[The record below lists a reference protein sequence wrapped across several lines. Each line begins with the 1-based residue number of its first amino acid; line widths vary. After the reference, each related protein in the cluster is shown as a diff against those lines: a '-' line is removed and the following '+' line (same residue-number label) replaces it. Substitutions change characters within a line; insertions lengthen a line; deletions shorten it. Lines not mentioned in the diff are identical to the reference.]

1 MADTPTP
8 RSYPQTLGDMFD
20 AFLSKQGVKSLR
32 VGGPIVSILE
42 AAAQSDQRNAQ
53 DIFNLLTSAD
63 LDNATGLALSR
74 IGNNE
79 GVPKLEISP
88 ATGLVTISDSSFT
101 KIATKLFQGSPAPIV
116 GSVTIDV
123 VDASLF
129 PAPGPNTKIYI
140 GRNTSS
146 YEGPIRYTAIVNVG
160 NHWELTLA
168 TGTSKFHN
176 QSETVILAQ
185 GGNRVV
191 GPNTTVRTPQ
201 ANTASAVEF
210 RTLFQK
216 NLPDGETDLENVDV
230 AAQVSG
236 NVGNVIAGAISEFG
250 AAPFDGA
257 TVTNP
262 LPYTNG
268 RETESDNDYRERI
281 RDIRSSRQLATTTA
295 IETAVTGIT
304 APDENKRVN
313 SASLVKR
320 FGFPATLYI
329 DDGTGYEESTAAIAI
344 ESFIDDATGGET
356 HFEATQR
363 PIARAYAI
371 STNVSPFVLRPTD
384 QLTVKV
390 GGITYTHAFAATDFH
405 SITNASA
412 FEVVSSINSNPDVAF
427 VARTANQGT
436 QVIVFASAD
445 VNEDV
450 EVISNAGGTDANDG
464 LRFPVGVNYTMRL
477 YKNDRLLSKD
487 GEAASVQSLP
497 LASWNSITGNQTIV
511 VAVDNTPAITYEFTD
526 LDFINAGTGF
536 ASLGRNSLPA
546 WAAVINAKIPG
557 ITATVNA
564 GRIVLTSNAGPVA
577 KAAVEIVGGDLV
589 VAHFFPVG
597 KVHGRAR
604 DYTLDRNEAQVVL
617 AQILEAGDRL
627 TAGSFA
633 TRAFVE
639 SQSIETINIAADAHL
654 WWLIDGTAKIIPHGL
669 TSATPV
675 TMSVGQSED
684 FGNLYL
690 ITANPTAAFT
700 NVQSQDWV
708 VLWDAAIPASL
719 RGVHRVTFV
728 PDSHDRF
735 YIERHSAN
743 LTMRQG
749 HRSVLIPGVGTAAG
763 KVFSCG
769 GNIRRRSA
777 TDFTGGYDN
786 TGNIA
791 TAEIY
796 DPNTK
801 TVIPARE
808 MSHPRVAHSATVLAN
823 GKVVVAGGT
832 DHTGT
837 VLKSIETYD
846 PTTDS
851 WSTSGV
857 ALTTKRQ
864 NHTATLLADGR
875 ILLAGG
881 DNGAI
886 ATDTYQVYSPAGD
899 TIGAELT
906 MVKPRTRHAATILP
920 DNTVLISGGYDGGG
934 APQVDCERFTP
945 GPDTTAATGSMA
957 SARAEHGLAQ
967 VGVTPTTAIAVGA
980 SSQLLTD
987 QDTWELYDIG
997 AGTWSGL
1004 TSAGDL
1010 RYASKNIVRLTNGH
1024 VVGLNGWNGGNP
1036 DQSIG
1041 FTYDGATFT
1050 NLTNQPFSSIDLGG
1064 PRFDTQLVEIVSGD
1078 GSTIKNLVASIGG
1091 CFLHG
1096 TTFGMN
1102 PTAVFETYDEPTDTW
1117 DSPDPGDATA
1127 ITLNDLGIAF
1137 IRSNAFVQETTVP
1150 AGTNYTA
1157 SSLAD
1162 VFNSQLS
1169 GAYASVYKTTKLRVA
1184 TNTFDASGDTAL
1196 GTQDLNAA
1204 PIELSAGDAISN
1216 LVPHL
1221 GSVMSA
1227 NGDLGTPSFEDVRVI
1242 SQATGT
1248 DHADP
1253 VVTSVIVGYDY
1264 AIAGLKNWARGSD
1277 GSSTYKSLPW
1287 NAERANS
1294 NYKFSTRMK
1303 NRTINTGLVS
1313 TLDTRDAPPQPW
1325 GPWDRVMAASPYAIS
1340 PNGNLDVLVDN
1351 DQNKS
1356 YPVNFWRVL
1365 QPIGNTYAS
1374 TNGFKDADANFEAL
1388 SQTFGLDYDFN
1399 DFAVYMPARALAF
1412 PSDANR
1418 RLLFRFFRLGPDG
1431 DGALVRFGN
1440 PDAENSPLK
1449 ISTVQ
1454 GPVFGEFT
1462 TTVKLKSSGLRT
1474 PVVHNTT
1481 NVGIA
1486 VTNVSTGGTATYIN
1500 VLNIP
1505 IASASRSSTT
1515 TTYNLTLPSGI
1526 TDVNIHTDTKIWINS
1541 SDPNFP
1547 SGLKLVSGYTGS
1559 SLQCIEALPDAV
1571 GINIG
1576 TMSYDGQGE
1585 ASFTGS
1591 GAAQYDFLRINGTTY
1606 NFSYAN
1612 HTFQVS
1618 AVDVNNGYVSTLSGD
1633 QVPGHFESVST
1644 VLSWSPIGTASNFKM
1659 FQGAGETV
1667 TAIVAEINALRAAI
1681 GSTSPI
1687 TATSTGTGSGAIV
1700 QNTCDEVDADTF
1712 WYQLSDGINWVQT
1725 TNSPG
1730 SVPGDYTL
1738 DFKAPIDPDLSANA
1752 DWENETVRIVPITT
1766 KSVVEWLN
1774 TPTVTGLWTVA
1785 DIEAAGEGHHVEIS
1799 TLTPGS
1805 AGGVTVQG
1813 GLANSVTAPVVG
1825 TPISWL
1831 GFVGNTVGANDADA
1845 LHVGMWCRVQ
1855 NENPQPKQGQFNT
1868 EGLISWTAD
1877 GLVTMDNPVANQV
1890 VPPTPLVVQ
1899 FEKQGNFVA
1908 IADTGSHGSP
1918 FDFFAPTAG
1927 CWLRV
1932 TPAPS
1937 ITNVGQVQAANQGLF
1952 RILRY
1957 TQSVNGNSGT
1967 MYIENSNVIEETA
1980 ACTIEMY
1987 DPGSVMPGDQ
1997 LIILSNDWGAGNV
2010 GIWDIKTVGETTAGS
2025 GDPFTVLTQF
2035 TVDTSTRRPVPQ
2047 GAQAPLDGSF
2057 KIYVREGLPMVYIM
2071 RIDGL
2076 TLNQD
2081 DGNFIDIRWDKQ
2093 TPAAAISEA
2102 AGSIIQVQDKLAF
2115 PQDFAAGAD
2124 GYRYDVG
2131 LIREANKV
2139 VYGDPGNPTTY
2150 PGVAA
2155 ADAHINIQGPLVK
2168 RIQIGVSIRV
2178 KTGLNTQDISNRVRS
2193 AIATVVNQTNIGT
2206 SISFSDIIDAAR
2218 EVVGVVSVA
2227 IVSPLFSVESD
2238 QIKVQPYEKP
2248 YILDLQQDV
2257 QVSFLGV

>member
-53 DIFNLLTSAD
+53 DIFNLLTSVD

-129 PAPGPNTKIYI
+129 PAPGPNTQIYI

-146 YEGPIRYTAIVNVG
+146 YEGPIRYTAVVNVG

-168 TGTSKFHN
+168 AGILKFHN
-176 QSETVILAQ
+176 TSETVILAQ

-191 GPNTTVRTPQ
+191 GPNTTVSTPQ
-201 ANTASAVEF
+201 ANTSAAVAF
-210 RTLFQK
+210 STLFQK
-216 NLPDGETDLENVDV
+216 TLPDGETDLENVEV
-230 AAQVSG
+230 AAQISG
-236 NVGNVIAGAISEFG
+236 NIGNIIAGSISEFG
-250 AAPFDGA
+250 GSPPFDGA

-262 LPYTNG
+262 LPFTNG

-344 ESFIDDATGGET
+344 ESFIDDAVGGET

-363 PIARAYAI
+363 PIARAFAI
-371 STNVSPFVLRPTD
+371 STNVAPFVLRPTD
-384 QLTVKV
+384 QLTVNV
-390 GGITYTHAFAATDFH
+390 GGITYTHAFKATDFN

-412 FEVVSSINSNPDVAF
+412 FEVVSSINANPNIAF
-427 VARTANQGT
+427 IARTANQGT
-436 QVIVFASAD
+436 QVIVFANAD
-445 VNEDV
+445 TNEDV
-450 EVISNAGGTDANDG
+450 EIISNAGGTDANDG

-487 GEAASVQSLP
+487 GETASIQSLP
-497 LASWNSITGNQTIV
+497 IASWDSVTGNKTIV

-526 LDFINAGTGF
+526 LDFINAGTGY
-536 ASLGRNSLPA
+536 ASLGRNSLQA

-557 ITATVNA
+557 ITASVNA
-564 GRIVLTSNAGPVA
+564 GRITLTSNAGPVG

-589 VAHFFPVG
+589 SAHFFPVG
-597 KVHGRAR
+597 KVLGRAR

-633 TRAFVE
+633 TRAFIE
-639 SQSIETINIAADAHL
+639 SDSIETINIVADAHL
-654 WWLIDGTAKIIPHGL
+654 WWLVDGAAKVIPHGL
-669 TSATPV
+669 TSATPLDLV
-675 TMSVGQSED
+675 VLRTAD
-684 FGNLYL
+684 YGNIYR
-690 ITANPTAAFT
+690 INSYPTFAFV
-700 NVQSQDWV
+700 NVQSQDWA
-708 VLWDAAIPASL
+708 VLWDAAFPASI
-719 RGVHRVTFV
+719 RGVHRVASV
-728 PDSHDRF
+728 DPDGGF
-735 YIERHSAN
+735 FTIERHAAN
-743 LTMRQG
+743 VTMRHG
-749 HRSVLIPGVGTAAG
+749 HASVLIPGVGTAPG
-763 KVFSCG
+763 KIFTCG
-769 GNIRRRSA
+769 GNIKRRSA
-777 TDFTGGYDN
+777 VDYTGGYDN

-791 TAEIY
+791 TSEIY
-796 DPNTK
+796 DPATL
-801 TVIPARE
+801 TVTPARE
-808 MSHPRVAHSATVLAN
+808 MSVARVAHTATALAN
-823 GKVVVAGGT
+823 GKVVVVGGAGT
-832 DHTGT
+832 DGNPLT
-837 VLKSIETYD
+837 SIEIYD
-846 PTTDS
+846 SATDS
-851 WSTSGV
+851 WTTSAQVLSTP
-857 ALTTKRQ
+857 RQ
-864 NHTATLLADGR
+864 NHTATLLTDGR
-875 ILLAGG
+875 ILIAGG
-881 DNGAI
+881 FN
-886 ATDTYQVYSPAGD
+886 TVTETNTYQVYSPAGD
-899 TIGAELT
+899 TIGPELT
-906 MVKPRTRHAATILP
+906 MTTARVRHAACLLP
-920 DNTVLISGGYDGGG
+920 DNTVLVSGGYSSGS
-934 APQVDCERFTP
+934 PVVDCERFTP
-945 GPDTTAATGSMA
+945 GPDTFAVTGSMTV
-957 SARAEHGLAQ
+957 ARAEHGLAT
-967 VGVTPTTAIAVGA
+967 VGLTPTTAIAVGA

-997 AGTWSGL
+997 AGTWSTY

-1010 RYASKNIVRLTNGH
+1010 RFASKNIIRLTNGH
-1024 VVGLNGWNGGNP
+1024 VVGLDGWNDSDPN
-1036 DQSIG
+1036 QSIG
-1041 FTYDGATFT
+1041 FTYDGTTFT
-1050 NLTNQPFSSIDLGG
+1050 LINSQAPSTVYLGG

-1078 GSTIKNLVASIGG
+1078 GSTVKNLVADVGG
-1091 CFLHG
+1091 SFLHG
-1096 TTFGMN
+1096 TTFGYG
-1102 PTAVFETYDEPTDTW
+1102 PTAVFNVYNEPIDSW
-1117 DSPDPGDATA
+1117 DAPDPADATNV
-1127 ITLNDLGIAF
+1127 TLSDLGIAF
-1137 IRSNAFVQETTVP
+1137 VRSNAFVQETTVP

-1157 SSLAD
+1157 NSIAD
-1162 VFNSQLS
+1162 VLNSQLT
-1169 GAYASVYKTTKLRVA
+1169 GAFASVYKTTKLRVA
-1184 TNTFDASGDTAL
+1184 TNTFDASGDTSLA
-1196 GTQDLNAA
+1196 TQDVNAA
-1204 PIELSAGDAISN
+1204 PVELTAGDAIAN
-1216 LVPHL
+1216 LVSHL
-1221 GSVMSA
+1221 GAVMSA
-1227 NGDLGTPSFEDVRVI
+1227 NSDIGTPSFEDVRVV

-1248 DHADP
+1248 DHPQP
-1253 VVTSVIVGYDY
+1253 VVTSTIVGHDY
-1264 AIAGLKNWARGSD
+1264 AIAGLKNWARGGD
-1277 GSSTYKSLPW
+1277 GTSTYRTTDW
-1287 NAERANS
+1287 IQERANS
-1294 NYKFSTRMK
+1294 NYKFSTRLK
-1303 NRTINTGLVS
+1303 GRVVNTGLVS
-1313 TLDTRDAPPQPW
+1313 TLDTRDAPVQPW
-1325 GPWDRVMAASPYAIS
+1325 GPWDRVMAASPFAIS

-1356 YPVNFWRVL
+1356 YPVNFWRLL

-1374 TNGFKDADANFEAL
+1374 TNGFKDFDSNSAAL
-1388 SQTFGLDYDFN
+1388 SQTFGLDYDFD
-1399 DFAVYMPARALAF
+1399 DFAIFMPSRALAF
-1412 PSDANR
+1412 TGDANR

-1440 PDAENSPLK
+1440 PDGENQPLT
-1449 ISTVQ
+1449 IFTNQ
-1454 GPVFGEFT
+1454 LFVFGQFT
-1462 TTVKLKSSGLRT
+1462 TTIKLKSIGLRSPT
-1474 PVVHNTT
+1474 VHNSTQ
-1481 NVGIA
+1481 VGLA
-1486 VTNVSTGGTATYIN
+1486 VTNVSTGGTATYVN
-1500 VLNIP
+1500 VLNLPIP
-1505 IASASRSSTT
+1505 SAARVSAT
-1515 TTYNLTLPSGI
+1515 TTYTLTLPAGI
-1526 TDVNIHTDTKIWINS
+1526 TDHGIPLFSKVWVNS

-1547 SGLKLVSGYTGS
+1547 SGLKLISAVTTTTISCTES
-1559 SLQCIEALPDAV
+1559 LPDAT
-1571 GINIG
+1571 GTTIG
-1576 TMSYDGQGE
+1576 TMSFDGQGE
-1585 ASFTGS
+1585 ATFNGS
-1591 GAAQYDFLRINGTTY
+1591 SVAQYDFLRVNGTSY
-1606 NFSYAN
+1606 NSSYAN
-1612 HTFQVS
+1612 HTVQVS
-1618 AVDVNNGYVSTLSGD
+1618 AVPSDGYIETLSGD
-1633 QVPGHFESVST
+1633 QIPGHFESVSS
-1644 VLSWSPIGTASNFKM
+1644 VLSWSPIGSALNFKV

-1667 TAIVAEINALRAAI
+1667 TAIVAEINALRAPL

-1687 TATSTGTGSGAIV
+1687 TATSTGTGSGIV
-1700 QNTCDEVDADTF
+1700 LQNTCDEVDGDMF
-1712 WYQLSDGINWVQT
+1712 WYELSDGVNWVKT

-1738 DFKAPIDPDLSANA
+1738 DFKAPINADLSANA

-1766 KSVVEWLN
+1766 KNIVDWLN

-1799 TLTPGS
+1799 TLTAGS
-1805 AGGVTVQG
+1805 AGGISVQG

-1825 TPISWL
+1825 TPIIWE
-1831 GFVGNTVGANDADA
+1831 GFTGNTVAQNDADA
-1845 LHVGMWCRVQ
+1845 LTTGMWCRIE
-1855 NENPQPKQGQFNT
+1855 NENPQPKANELT
-1868 EGLISWTAD
+1868 TSGLVSWTAD
-1877 GLVTMDNPVANQV
+1877 GLVTLDNPVANQV
-1890 VPPTPLVVQ
+1890 VPPTPLVAQ

-1918 FDFFAPTAG
+1918 FDFFSPTAG
-1927 CWLRV
+1927 SWLRI

-1952 RILRY
+1952 RIVRY
-1957 TQSVNGNSGT
+1957 TQSVNGNGGT
-1967 MYIENSNVIEETA
+1967 MFIENPNVIEETA
-1980 ACTIEMY
+1980 ACQFEMY

-1997 LIILSNDWGAGNV
+1997 LVILSNAWGAGNV
-2010 GIWDIKTVGETTAGS
+2010 GIWDIKTVGETTPGS

-2035 TVDTSTRRPVPQ
+2035 TVDITARRP
-2047 GAQAPLDGSF
+2047 APHGSAPALDGSF
-2057 KIYVREGLPMVYIM
+2057 KIYVREGLPMVYVM
-2071 RIDGL
+2071 RINGL

-2093 TPAAAISEA
+2093 TTSSAISEA

-2115 PQDFAAGAD
+2115 PQDFAAGSD
-2124 GYRYDVG
+2124 GYSYDVG

-2139 VYGDPGNPTTY
+2139 VYGDPGNPATY

-2155 ADAHINIQGPLVK
+2155 ADSHINIQGPLVK

-2193 AIATVVNQTNIGT
+2193 AIATVVNQTDIGT

-2238 QIKVQPYEKP
+2238 QIQVQPYEKP
-2248 YILDLQQDV
+2248 YVLDLQQDV